1 MAPPSLK
8 LRVRLKLTFNNI
20 VFEVLNLSKEPRDIQ
35 QMVDLLKQGATLS
48 KLACPA
54 CSSPLF
60 RVQSGDL
67 WCAKCKK
74 RVIVVKEGENL
85 DIVTGQSHLSTLEQT
100 MVTKIKTIE
109 KRINDEEDIGE
120 LQKLNAVLASL
131 LENLERLRKM
141 KKG

>member
-1 MAPPSLK
+1 M
-8 LRVRLKLTFNNI
+8 
-20 VFEVLNLSKEPRDIQ
+20 SKEPKDIQ
-35 QMVDLLKQGATLS
+35 QMVNLLKQGATLS

-60 RVQSGDL
+60 RVQSGNL

-74 RVIVVKEGENL
+74 RVIVVKEGENPEAIIGQLHL
-85 DIVTGQSHLSTLEQT
+85 DTLEQT
-100 MVTKIKTIE
+100 MVTKIQAIE
-109 KRINDEEDIGE
+109 KRINDEEDISE